1 MLLSGSA
8 CLFSVFHTSRMR
20 HFKCLKTESTI
31 VVDIWDIISPC
42 LMNPQISTTY
52 DLGFNN
58 DKSSQWRSL
67 IYSKWR
73 AVTKLTPLCQNVL
86 IPSCQ
91 NVDDDCRLVF
101 VFNESETFHKTKF
114 HQNKSFYHREFLKYE
129 TFQFR
134 FHFYGEC
141 SSMATSKW
149 VVISY
154 HEAKINIGTTW
165 KMADVVL

>member
-1 MLLSGSA
+1 
-8 CLFSVFHTSRMR
+8 MR
-20 HFKCLKTESTI
+20 STRPKL
-31 VVDIWDIISPC
+31 VNW
-42 LMNPQISTTY
+42 
-52 DLGFNN
+52 
-58 DKSSQWRSL
+58 KSSMIEKSKIRFALHFSFWPLESHSFGL
-67 IYSKWR
+67 KYGHFIYHQQRKCPNSKNYF
-73 AVTKLTPLCQNVL
+73 ATAH
-86 IPSCQ
+86 
-91 NVDDDCRLVF
+91 CRLVF

-149 VVISY
+149 VVIPY